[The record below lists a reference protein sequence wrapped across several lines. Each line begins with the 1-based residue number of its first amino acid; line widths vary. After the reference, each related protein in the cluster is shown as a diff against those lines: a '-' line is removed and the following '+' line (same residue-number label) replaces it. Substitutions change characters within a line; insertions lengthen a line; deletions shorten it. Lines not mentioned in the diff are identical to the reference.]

1 MILTDVKIKKRID
14 SEGLLSNH
22 DLASI
27 KNCGYTLCI
36 GKVFQPQTGKEEIL
50 NTPVGNT
57 VARVWQIGPS
67 ETLVIRTREKVKM
80 PKDLCAIYTP
90 LHSLSRQGLMLIN
103 ASIVEPGYEGY
114 LSCFLVNFSSK
125 PITLKQDD
133 LISKITFHQL
143 SEPPGDLAP
152 LSIEDNKYEEM
163 LSEMA
168 MRFDKSFMDITGI
181 EDRAVQKARDAV
193 KRWVIIGGVLV
204 AFLLLWAQME
214 PLLSKWL
221 WQKPG
226 IYTGTQRTEDVRLLK
241 DIEIAQL
248 KLANEQVKQK
258 RDLEIAQLKA
268 EIEKISS
275 ALQDLK
281 AEKEQ

>member
-14 SEGLLSNH
+14 SEGLLS
-22 DLASI
+22 DYDEASI
-27 KNCGYTLCI
+27 KNCGYSLRI

-50 NTPVGNT
+50 NVPVGNT

-80 PKDLCAIYTP
+80 PKDLCAIYSP
-90 LHSLSRQGLMLIN
+90 LHGLSRQGLMLIN

-143 SEPPGDLAP
+143 AEPPGALSP
-152 LSIEDNKYEEM
+152 LIIEDNKYEEM

-168 MRFDKSFMDITGI
+168 MRFSKSFMDVTGI

-193 KRWVIIGGVLV
+193 KRWVIIGGLLV
-204 AFLLLWAQME
+204 AFLTLWATME
-214 PLLSKWL
+214 PLLSRWL

-248 KLANEQVKQK
+248 KLANEQAKQK

-268 EIEKISS
+268 EIEKINS

-281 AEKEQ
+281 AEKGR